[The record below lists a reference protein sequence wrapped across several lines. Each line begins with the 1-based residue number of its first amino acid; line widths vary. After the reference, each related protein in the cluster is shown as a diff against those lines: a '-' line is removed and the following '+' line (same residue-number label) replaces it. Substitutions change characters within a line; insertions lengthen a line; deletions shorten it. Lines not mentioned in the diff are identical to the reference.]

1 MCGCT
6 KNNNLKQLLSGHGAL
21 KSAEQLIAEGIAQ
34 WYRYSGPIATRLGH
48 ATGTRYSVNP
58 AKCALLA
65 TEDYEWFAANRP
77 GMFTLCP
84 VEMVSGKS
92 SGSAEPKTTKQV
104 KPVAPVIAAPTLDL
118 NESTD
123 EIDAVTEPETESRI
137 DDITTLTV
145 NDALPII
152 REAAPHTLDVWVK
165 QEKKRTGGERQM
177 IMAAIAKRREEI
189 KAEAKG

>member
-21 KSAEQLIAEGIAQ
+21 KSAEQLIAEGVAA
-34 WYRYSGPIATRLGH
+34 WYKYSGPIATRLGH

-65 TEDYEWFAANRP
+65 TEDYAWFQANRP
-77 GMFTLCP
+77 GMFTPCP

-92 SGSAEPKTTKQV
+92 GGSAEPKPTK
-104 KPVAPVIAAPTLDL
+104 P
-118 NESTD
+118 
-123 EIDAVTEPETESRI
+123 AVTIVAEGLDKVADSIGKTAEKLGKALTHPAAV
-137 DDITTLTV
+137 DITTLTV

-152 REAAPHTLDVWVK
+152 READNKTLDVWAD
-165 QEKKRTGGERQM
+165 QENEREQGPRSMILTAIEKRY
-177 IMAAIAKRREEI
+177 AEI
-189 KAEAKG
+189 KVEAKG